1 MEQKLQTQVAT
12 LDSREVAQMV
22 EKRHADLLRD
32 IETYRK
38 YLVEGQNAKLRSDDF
53 FLESS
58 YKSGT
63 GKTYKNYQITK
74 KGCELIAHKMTGE
87 KGTIFSAAYINRFHE
102 MEAALR
108 RPQQLSI
115 DDTYE
120 YFDKYWRGKPIMSVR
135 DIEYFTTISRYTI
148 SYQLRY
154 NKVFVKGADF
164 KLLQDHELQEFK
176 RENPKI
182 SRLASSFIVIT
193 KSGFVKLMR
202 VFGIKVETPQHFM
215 IEKESS
221 KTKMAVD
228 LTSLYTAKYMFD
240 RICVNLEN
248 MKKCI
253 DTLSGPVTRELFQE
267 GKETLE
273 VLFERLDKAIK
284 CVSSMDVTEQLE
296 VLFY

>member
-1 MEQKLQTQVAT
+1 MENQLINITNNNGVLT
-12 LDSREVAQMV
+12 VGSLEVAEHFGKQHKDVLRSIENLAAQNCATKNMFI
-22 EKRHADLLRD
+22 ESTYENRGKQYPQYLITRDGFSLLVMGF
-32 IETYRK
+32 TGK
-38 YLVEGQNAKLRSDDF
+38 KALAWKLRYIEAF
-53 FLESS
+53 
-58 YKSGT
+58 
-63 GKTYKNYQITK
+63 N
-74 KGCELIAHKMTGE
+74 KME
-87 KGTIFSAAYINRFHE
+87 K
-102 MEAALR
+102 ALR
-108 RPQQLSI
+108 QPQQLSI
-115 DDTYE
+115 EDTYE
-120 YFDKYWRGKPIMSVR
+120 YFDKYWRGTPIMSVR